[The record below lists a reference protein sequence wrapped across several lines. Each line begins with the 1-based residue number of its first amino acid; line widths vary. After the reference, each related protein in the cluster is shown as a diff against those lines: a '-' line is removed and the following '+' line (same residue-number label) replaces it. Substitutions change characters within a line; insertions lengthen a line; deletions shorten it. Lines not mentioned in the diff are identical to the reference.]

1 MFGDVLARPV
11 ASDTVT
17 APVPSDYSQTLDL
30 LKQQVR
36 SARFTAQ
43 RRVNTELVLLYWRI
57 GVVILDRQQRS
68 GWGSSVIATL
78 SDDLRAAFP
87 SMTGFSRR
95 NLNYMRALA
104 RAWPDESKVQQVVAL
119 LPWGHVT
126 VLLGRFDDQRL
137 RDWYAE
143 RTVHHG
149 WSRNVLEHHIRT
161 SAHERFEA
169 APTNF
174 ERALAPDASDLAAQ
188 MTKDPYV
195 LDFLALDGDASER
208 VLEQRLVERIVE
220 TLRELG
226 TGFAFVGRQAHF
238 EVGGDDFFVDLL
250 FFHVDQLR
258 YVVVELKT
266 GRFRPDQ
273 LGQLSFYVSVVDDRL
288 RGPAHAETVGL
299 LLVADKNES
308 TVRYALGTQHSP
320 VGVASYDLL
329 PPEVRAALP
338 SEDALAGLLAA
349 AAA

>member
-1 MFGDVLARPV
+1 M
-11 ASDTVT
+11 
-17 APVPSDYSQTLDL
+17 
-30 LKQQVR
+30 
-36 SARFTAQ
+36 
-43 RRVNTELVLLYWRI
+43 NTELVLLYWRI

-104 RAWPDESKVQQVVAL
+104 RAWPDELKVQQVVAH

-143 RTVHHG
+143 RAVHHG

-208 VLEQRLVERIVE
+208 ALEQRLVERIVE
-220 TLRELG
+220 TLREL
-226 TGFAFVGRQAHF
+226 
-238 EVGGDDFFVDLL
+238 
-250 FFHVDQLR
+250 
-258 YVVVELKT
+258 VVVELKT

-273 LGQLSFYVSVVDDRL
+273 LGQLSFYVAVVDDRL

-308 TVRYALGTQHSP
+308 TVRYALGTQNSP

-329 PPEVRAALP
+329 PPEVRASLP